1 MKKVKEW
8 LVQDKWRLASLVTW
22 LIVSILGIIF
32 FIVAKPYQPKENLK
46 IEKLKWQIEDIT
58 DKLNKQKLLTDSMIR
73 KNSIIMYEIK
83 RDSIVIPKI
92 VIKYENRKDSVR
104 NLSADESVEFL
115 SKWLSQEAGGR

>member
-22 LIVSILGIIF
+22 LIVAILGTIF

-58 DKLNKQKLLTDSMIR
+58 AKLQKQKLLTDSMIR

-83 RDSIVIPKI
+83 RDSVVIPKI
-92 VIKYENRKDSVR
+92 IIKYENRKDSVR
-104 NLSADESVEFL
+104 NLSVDESVMFL
-115 SKWLSQEAGGR
+115 SKWLSKEAGSR

>member
-8 LVQDKWRLASLVTW
+8 LVQDKWKLASLVTW

-58 DKLNKQKLLTDSMIR
+58 DKLNKQKLLTHSQSY
-73 KNSIIMYEIK
+73 K
-83 RDSIVIPKI
+83 KI
-92 VIKYENRKDSVR
+92 CG
-104 NLSADESVEFL
+104 LSHN
-115 SKWLSQEAGGR
+115 